1 MQLERGQQAQL
12 AGCSTPAFSFLA
24 QQQRYILLFA
34 RRDIAAGR
42 ELSIPMHHK
51 QGREDILQAVSFEV
65 GFEVLFVIS
74 GDR

>member
-1 MQLERGQQAQL
+1 M
-12 AGCSTPAFSFLA
+12 
-24 QQQRYILLFA
+24 
-34 RRDIAAGR
+34 AAGR